1 MNPVNF
7 DSRQLRKDLEDYYGT
22 AAFSGMPAA
31 FADLG
36 RVQQSS
42 DAELL
47 RIARQNNVD
56 LSRYEKY
63 PWDR

>member
-1 MNPVNF
+1 MKPMNF
-7 DSRQLRKDLEDYYGT
+7 DSTQLRKDLEDYYGT

-31 FADLG
+31 FVDLC

-47 RIARQNNVD
+47 RMAQQNNMD
-56 LSRYEKY
+56 LSRYTKY
-63 PWDR
+63 PWER